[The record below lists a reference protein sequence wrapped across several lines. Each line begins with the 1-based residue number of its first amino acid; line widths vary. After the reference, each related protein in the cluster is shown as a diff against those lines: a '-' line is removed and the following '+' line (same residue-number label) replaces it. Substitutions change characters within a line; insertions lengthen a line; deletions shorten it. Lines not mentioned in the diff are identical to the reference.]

1 MPSSQNLPTCAPSFP
16 RLPQTVITRILLIA
30 LVVGLLFWWFE
41 GHGARHLLWGYAEVA
56 LIYSTVFGLVMG
68 LTMPYLGPRLGALRS
83 PWTWMAMVLTLV
95 ILTIFCSL
103 IICLT
108 LTRLGFYPRRV
119 FWNVFEGN
127 VLIGTI
133 VSLIIGF
140 SITGYERIRHRMEQT
155 TLQLRTHELDKE
167 RALKQASEAQL
178 ASLESRIHPH
188 FLFNT
193 MNSISALIR
202 EDPERAERMVQ
213 RLSALLRFSLDSA
226 TQRLVPLALEMKIV
240 RDYLDIEKERL
251 GDRLTYELQV
261 PGELANLDVP
271 PLAVQTLVENSIKYA
286 IVPARAG
293 GTIRVTARS
302 EQEKMLLEVWD
313 SGPGFGP
320 ENLPRGR
327 GLDTLQ
333 ARLLTLFGDGASLS
347 IETREKGSAVIVSLP
362 QVVPQVAGR
371 S

>member
-1 MPSSQNLPTCAPSFP
+1 
-16 RLPQTVITRILLIA
+16 
-30 LVVGLLFWWFE
+30 
-41 GHGARHLLWGYAEVA
+41 
-56 LIYSTVFGLVMG
+56 
-68 LTMPYLGPRLGALRS
+68 
-83 PWTWMAMVLTLV
+83 
-95 ILTIFCSL
+95 
-103 IICLT
+103 
-108 LTRLGFYPRRV
+108 
-119 FWNVFEGN
+119 
-127 VLIGTI
+127 
-133 VSLIIGF
+133 
-140 SITGYERIRHRMEQT
+140 
-155 TLQLRTHELDKE
+155 
-167 RALKQASEAQL
+167 
-178 ASLESRIHPH
+178 
-188 FLFNT
+188 
-193 MNSISALIR
+193 
-202 EDPERAERMVQ
+202 
-213 RLSALLRFSLDSA
+213 
-226 TQRLVPLALEMKIV
+226 MKIV